1 MRIGFDLDKVL
12 IDYPPLI
19 PSALIDRLYKEKGD
33 GALLY
38 RIPSR
43 PEQFI
48 RLLTHYSLFRQPI
61 VENIKFIKSL
71 PRGNKNKYFLI
82 SSRFGFLKNRTEEIV
97 KKHQFDKVFYG
108 MFFNFGNQQPHL
120 FKDEVVKKLKLNRY
134 VDDDL
139 SLLKFLSQNNP
150 KIKFF
155 WLNKRINQP
164 LEKNLR
170 AITHLFKILK

>member
-12 IDYPPLI
+12 IDYPPII
-19 PSALIDRLYKEKGD
+19 PSVLIDRLYKEKGD
-33 GALLY
+33 GILLY

-61 VENIKFIKSL
+61 IKNIRFVKNL
-71 PRGNKNKYFLI
+71 PRNNQDKYFLI
-82 SSRFGFLKNRTEEIV
+82 SSRFGFLKNRTEEII
-97 KKHQFDKVFYG
+97 KKYQVDKLFNG

-120 FKDEVVKKLKLNRY
+120 FKDEVVKKLKLDRY

-139 SLLKFLSQNNP
+139 PLLKFLSQNSP
-150 KIKFF
+150 QIKFF
-155 WLNKRINQP
+155 WLNKKINQL
-164 LEKNLR
+164 LEKNLW
-170 AITHLFKILK
+170 AITHLSKILK